1 MFEGAFSLRGRIGRV
16 RFLLNSLALAFG
28 SAALALGLALL
39 VLPARNTGVGAIA
52 FGLCLLLTAPVFL
65 WFTLSLHARRLRD
78 IGLDPLFVIPGWI
91 LLEVVDKLV
100 AAKIPVLSLGAH
112 GGTVVGV
119 VVNLGLTLAL
129 LFWPGRG
136 DASETPPPAA
146 PEPGREPRLPRA
158 GPVGAWRWPRIAASP
173 RVRAARPILAA
184 TALAPPHTSKD
195 RLECRVHAGWLRY
208 RSPRAATSR
217 RGGRDM
223 TVAEAADHPCNRAV
237 MRVA

>member
-136 DASETPPPAA
+136 DASETPPPPRLSRVASLGYPA
-146 PEPGREPRLPRA
+146 PGRSEPGDGR
-158 GPVGAWRWPRIAASP
+158 ASP
-173 RVRAARPILAA
+173 RRQ
-184 TALAPPHTSKD
+184 
-195 RLECRVHAGWLRY
+195 GFG
-208 RSPRAATSR
+208 R
-217 RGGRDM
+217 RGLS
-223 TVAEAADHPCNRAV
+223 
-237 MRVA
+237 